1 MYMNIHSRIIHKS
14 QKVET
19 TQMSLNSEWLNA
31 MQSIHTVEH
40 FSAIKRNKALTQA
53 TTGTDTLYRVKE
65 AIHKRPHVT

>member
-1 MYMNIHSRIIHKS
+1 
-14 QKVET
+14 
-19 TQMSLNSEWLNA
+19 MSLNSEWLNA

-65 AIHKRPHVT
+65 AFIKDHMLHDPIYMKWRLVASQGEEDRDC